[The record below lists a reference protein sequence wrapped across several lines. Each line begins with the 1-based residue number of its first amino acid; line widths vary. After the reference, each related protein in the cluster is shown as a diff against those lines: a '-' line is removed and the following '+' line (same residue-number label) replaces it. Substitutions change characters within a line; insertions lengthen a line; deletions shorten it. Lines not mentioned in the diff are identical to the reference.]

1 MTLPY
6 NHLNPAQRREI
17 VRLHAAKIP
26 IRVIADRLQ
35 RHRSTIDR
43 TRTLL
48 SSA

>member
-1 MTLPY
+1 MTLPC
-6 NHLNPAQRREI
+6 NHLNPAERREI

-26 IRVIADRLQ
+26 IRVIVDRLQ
-35 RHRSTIDR
+35 RHQSTIGR

>member
-1 MTLPY
+1 M
-6 NHLNPAQRREI
+6 
-17 VRLHAAKIP
+17 HAARIP

-35 RHRSTIDR
+35 RHWSTIDR

>member
-1 MTLPY
+1 MTLPC
-6 NHLNPAQRREI
+6 NHLNPAERREI

-26 IRVIADRLQ
+26 IRVIV
-35 RHRSTIDR
+35 DR